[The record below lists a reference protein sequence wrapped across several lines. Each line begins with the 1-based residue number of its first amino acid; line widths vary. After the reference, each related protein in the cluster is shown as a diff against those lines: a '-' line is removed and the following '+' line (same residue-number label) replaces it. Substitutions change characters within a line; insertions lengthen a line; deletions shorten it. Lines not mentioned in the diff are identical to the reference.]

1 MPDFSIR
8 ITATHEGVKFD
19 PLSAPPSS
27 CITWDNTTGET
38 HQITYQTFSTEPILA
53 GMSSRPGYVIDGSA
67 TGTITY
73 YCTLH
78 ENESGTIDVEQAV
91 PMPTELSD
99 E

>member
-8 ITATHEGVKFD
+8 IIDTSQGVTFD

-27 CITWDNTTGET
+27 CITWNNCTSET
-38 HQITYQTFSTEPILA
+38 HQITAGTFSSDPILA
-53 GMSSRPGYVIDGSA
+53 GDSSRPDYVIAGDAS
-67 TGTITY
+67 GTITY

-91 PMPTELSD
+91 PMPTEPC
-99 E
+99 